1 MAIAI
6 LPFQVLLATKWNLIT
21 CLTGVSHEKL
31 QVFHRWM
38 GWIMCAPS
46 SPLPVYALQT
56 MRGTDATDVLALI
69 HTFPFIIVDR
79 KLGMMDMIMQTD
91 WYTVSG
97 IITLVPQT
105 LLVSLSIAPI
115 RNRAYELFKG

>member
-1 MAIAI
+1 MQCDMVHQEADKGCIGSRHA
-6 LPFQVLLATKWNLIT
+6 LRTTWLAEYRVTT
-21 CLTGVSHEKL
+21 PT
-31 QVFHRWM
+31 F
-38 GWIMCAPS
+38 P
-46 SPLPVYALQT
+46 
-56 MRGTDATDVLALI
+56 TDIPDILALI

-79 KLGMMDMIMQTD
+79 KQGMMDMIMQSD

-97 IITLVPQT
+97 IICLVPQT

>member
-1 MAIAI
+1 
-6 LPFQVLLATKWNLIT
+6 
-21 CLTGVSHEKL
+21 
-31 QVFHRWM
+31 
-38 GWIMCAPS
+38 
-46 SPLPVYALQT
+46 